1 MAGTLV
7 KSGGSGPVGF
17 QRHLGSSLY
26 VGASGGPWGPPLPLP
41 APRLL
46 AGPGPLLT
54 STTTPRAGKKLF
66 NSFKKAAWIA
76 STTMLVLMVP
86 LIIEMDREQQI
97 LEMEKQQ
104 MDVLTGPGGAPKL

>member
-1 MAGTLV
+1 MAGTIV
-7 KSGGSGPVGF
+7 KSGGSGSSVGF
-17 QRHLGSSLY
+17 
-26 VGASGGPWGPPLPLP
+26 
-41 APRLL
+41 
-46 AGPGPLLT
+46 
-54 STTTPRAGKKLF
+54 PRALSTAGYASKKLV

-104 MDVLTGPGGAPKL
+104 MDVLTGPAKL